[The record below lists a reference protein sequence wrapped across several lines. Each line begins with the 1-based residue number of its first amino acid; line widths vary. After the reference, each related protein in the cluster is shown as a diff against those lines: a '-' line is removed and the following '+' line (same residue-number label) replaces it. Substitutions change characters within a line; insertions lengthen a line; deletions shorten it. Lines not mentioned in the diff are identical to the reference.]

1 MNSMPKLAASST
13 GFSFT
18 VADGKVTAMQF
29 VNGSQTHNLP
39 LPGAATFSVGANSV
53 TETLVGKSGTES
65 VVYTAD
71 STNKSLYHIT
81 SDTHTVTTPTTSFG
95 VDHVL
100 GYDFT
105 VSGGAVTDVKQVFG
119 SVGNTHNFTLRASPA
134 TSFGVGAS
142 SITEVTVDGNVVE
155 TIKFVLAG
163 TGGLYAVQSDTHAVI
178 QVGNVLETVTNCS
191 HSTYEVFHDGNADG
205 IYTAVAHGNGVTV
218 DLVGLQAQLATIEAL
233 L

>member
-1 MNSMPKLAASST
+1 
-13 GFSFT
+13 
-18 VADGKVTAMQF
+18 
-29 VNGSQTHNLP
+29 
-39 LPGAATFSVGANSV
+39 
-53 TETLVGKSGTES
+53 
-65 VVYTAD
+65 
-71 STNKSLYHIT
+71 
-81 SDTHTVTTPTTSFG
+81 VTTPTTSFG

-178 QVGNVLETVTNCS
+178 QVGNATTLLDVEPTERAKFTIDAAGKVSAIQTVNANGIAKVFTPDSHTTYTQLATGFVLETVTDGS